1 MTFYSTHLKA
11 HEEPV
16 LVPET
21 FSWGALFFGPIWLA
35 FHRAWIP
42 AILSLAAGLL
52 IALLTHGIAATVILM
67 TGLALMLGLTGHDLR
82 RWSLERSGYL
92 LVHVAAGRDE
102 IEAMQQL
109 LHHRPDLEDRYRP
122 RPA

>member
-1 MTFYSTHLKA
+1 VTFYSTHLKA

-16 LVPET
+16 LVPER

-35 FHRAWIP
+35 AHRAWIP
-42 AILSLAAGLL
+42 AILSFVAGLL
-52 IALLTHGIAATVILM
+52 IALLTHGLGQAVLM
-67 TGLALMLGLTGHDLR
+67 TGLAMILGLTGHDLR
-82 RWSLERSGYL
+82 RWSLERAGYL
-92 LVHVAAGRDE
+92 LVHVSSGRDE
-102 IEAMQQL
+102 IEAMRHL

>member
-16 LVPET
+16 LVPEC

-35 FHRAWIP
+35 AYRAWIA
-42 AILSLAAGLL
+42 AILSFVAGLL
-52 IALLTHGIAATVILM
+52 IVELTHGLAQFVLM
-67 TGLALMLGLTGHDLR
+67 TGLALILGLTGQDLR
-82 RWSLERSGYL
+82 RWSLERGGYL
-92 LVHVAAGRDE
+92 LVHVSSGRDE
-102 IEAMQQL
+102 IEAMQHL

-122 RPA
+122 RPV